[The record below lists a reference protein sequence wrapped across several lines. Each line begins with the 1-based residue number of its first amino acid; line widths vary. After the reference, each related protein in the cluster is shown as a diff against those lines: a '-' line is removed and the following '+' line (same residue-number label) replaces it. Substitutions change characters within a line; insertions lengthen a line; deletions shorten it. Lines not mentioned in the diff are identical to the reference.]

1 MADNDLSL
9 RLDNRK
15 TLWLT
20 EISRNTFE
28 DQGIEELESDGGMF
42 LVLEDEAEGRFE
54 IIAKAASFWAGESLL
69 RLFGDL
75 LGRAPQ
81 IG

>member
-28 DQGIEELESDGGMF
+28 NQGINDLESDGGVF
-42 LVLEDEAEGRFE
+42 IVLEDESDGRFE
-54 IIAKAASFWAGESLL
+54 VIAKAASFWAGESLL
-69 RLFGDL
+69 RLVGEFI
-75 LGRAPQ
+75 GRVPEPA
-81 IG
+81 